1 MEVRRATENDREVL
15 RELWHEFMDEVNEP
29 EYWRGTWDEAW
40 AGMRGYIADH
50 VALVAEE
57 EGRAVGYELAR
68 LDRPRIGYVS
78 DLYVRPEAR
87 RRGIAKELLAR
98 AADELRGRGAEYV
111 TLNVNLDND
120 GARTVYRRLGFR
132 EESVDLIAAIDPLSA
147 RVVVREAGPTFGSV
161 HLQTDDQGAIQRV
174 VARLVPRVS
183 ASRATVVAPVK
194 NGWVAVYDAVADRH
208 PLELRVLGAELSHG
222 TGAVVVALGVEEG
235 RIVRYIAFDRGQVVD
250 EYLSV
255 PEYYGPLPPGE
266 VVALRANPTVM
277 SRLTGTDAEALRRVA
292 RIAASPAEL
301 PPTYELLGELAHTL
315 GLEGAGLGFDDAR
328 NLEGAVLV
336 QHR

>member
-1 MEVRRATENDREVL
+1 MEVRRATEADREVL

-40 AGMRGYIADH
+40 AGVSKYIADH
-50 VALVAEE
+50 IALIAEE
-57 EGRAVGYELAR
+57 GGRAVGYELAR

-98 AADELRGRGAEYV
+98 AADELRGQGAEYV

-147 RVVVREAGPTFGSV
+147 RVVDREAGPTFGSV
-161 HLQTDDQGAIQRV
+161 HVQTDDQGAIQRV

-183 ASRATVVAPVK
+183 ASRATVVAPVR
-194 NGWVAVYDAVADRH
+194 NGWVAVYDEVADRD
-208 PLELRVLGAELSHG
+208 PLELRELGAELSHG
-222 TGAVVVALGVEEG
+222 TGAVVVAFGVEEG
-235 RIVRYIAFDRGQVVD
+235 RIVRYIAYDRGQIVD

-255 PEYYGPLPPGE
+255 PEYHGPLPPGE

-301 PPTYELLGELAHTL
+301 PPTYELLGELARTL
-315 GLEGAGLGFDDAR
+315 GLEGAGLGFEDAR